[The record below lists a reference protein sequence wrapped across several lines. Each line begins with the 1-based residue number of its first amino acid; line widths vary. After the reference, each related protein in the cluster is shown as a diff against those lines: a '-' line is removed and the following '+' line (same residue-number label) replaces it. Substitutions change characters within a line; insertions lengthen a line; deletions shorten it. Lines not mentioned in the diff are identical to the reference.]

1 MIFKLLLLVSL
12 IANPFD
18 WHENFIPLPNPKP
31 EEEIIISIPKG
42 DLGYYRYD
50 PVKRA

>member
-1 MIFKLLLLVSL
+1 MIFKLLLLIGLVT
-12 IANPFD
+12 NPFD
-18 WHENFIPLPNPKP
+18 WHENFIPLPNPKS
-31 EEEIIISIPKG
+31 EEQIIIPIPKC